1 MARISLHP
9 PVPSFGDR
17 LRDLY
22 NPRVRVFS
30 IAPQFA
36 TLKVLQCRM
45 KMAVGGM
52 VRADWLIAIVSENS
66 ATR

>member
-45 KMAVGGM
+45 KMAV
-52 VRADWLIAIVSENS
+52 RADWLIAIVSENS